1 MAQVSTAEKSPNLV
15 FDDITISEKAYNEFN
30 LTSELAVFMKE
41 EPFYS
46 SIIRMTRRVESTKI
60 PTAGVRANPKELQFE
75 LIWNRAFCASRTRD
89 QFRGLIIHECM
100 HLILDHCTTRRKEP
114 HVIWNWATDL
124 AINSFLKPEFY
135 PSTSIL
141 VPGLAFPPLTP
152 EALAKAKPEEI
163 EQHKKL
169 SALIAS
175 LPKHQA
181 SEWYYGCLMSDPT
194 IAETLQKNAGKR
206 LKLSDLRVDENGDL
220 TDKDG
225 NPVSIIPGPSDDHGE
240 WGDEGDMTQ
249 EERDQMSQG
258 VRDAL
263 AKAIREADSSSQ
275 GWGSIPAEMQK
286 ELRKLVSREIPWQEV
301 LKKFAGFSRS
311 TDRDTS
317 WTRLNLKNPGGAVGT
332 KRKTES
338 RIAVFVDMS
347 GSVDDHA
354 LALFGGELESL
365 SGRVQFTF
373 YPFDC
378 EVGEPIKFK
387 RGGFKSIT
395 RSRSGGTDFD
405 AATKVGNALFKAG
418 KIDGFL
424 IMTDG
429 ECSKPRPALCRRG
442 WVICP
447 GRKLYFQDTMDSRDI
462 LIQMTDPKEKQKIS

>member
-1 MAQVSTAEKSPNLV
+1 MAQVSTADKSPNLV
-15 FDDITISEKAYNEFN
+15 FNDITISEKAYNEWN
-30 LTSELAVFMKE
+30 LNTELAVFMKE

-46 SIIRMTRRVESTKI
+46 SVIRMTRRVESTQI

-75 LIWNRAFCASRTRD
+75 LLWNRAFCASRTRN

-100 HLILDHCTTRRKEP
+100 HLILSHCTTRRKEP
-114 HVIWNWATDL
+114 HNIWNWATDL

-135 PSTSIL
+135 PSESIL

-152 EALAKAKPEEI
+152 EAVAKSTPEAI
-163 EQHKKL
+163 EQHKNL
-169 SALIAS
+169 SSLIAS

-181 SEWYYGCLMSDPT
+181 SEWYFGRLMSDPMA
-194 IAETLQKNAGKR
+194 IEAIEKNAGKR
-206 LKLSDLRVDENGDL
+206 LKLKDLQVDENGNL
-220 TDKDG
+220 TDADG
-225 NPVSIIPGPSDDHGE
+225 NPVSIMPGPSDDHGE
-240 WGDEGDMTQ
+240 WDENEMTQ
-249 EERDQMSQG
+249 EERDQMSQA
-258 VRDAL
+258 VKDAL
-263 AKAIREADSSSQ
+263 AKAIREADSHSQ

-286 ELRKLVSREIPWQEV
+286 ELRRLVSREIPWQEV

-317 WTRLNLKNPGGAVGT
+317 WTKINTKIPGGAVGT
-332 KRKTES
+332 KRKLES
-338 RIAVFVDMS
+338 RVAVFVDMS
-347 GSVDDHA
+347 GSVDDQS

-378 EVGEPIKFK
+378 EVGEPLKFK
-387 RGGFKSIT
+387 RGGFKNIKRT
-395 RSRSGGTDFD
+395 RSGGTDFD
-405 AATKVGNALFKAG
+405 AATKVGNALYKSG

-447 GRKLYFQDTMDSRDI
+447 GRKLHFQNEMDPRDI
-462 LIQMTDPKEKQKIS
+462 LIQMADPKEKRIS